1 MQSEGTSSVNRGNEL
16 QFEKASCVNREN
28 DIVIHENGFT
38 IRRDGLHKLR
48 YSYLFLL
55 FFFLLFLA
63 ESSNEVFLS
72 PVNKRTEVN
81 KLTEERILLS
91 VC

>member
-1 MQSEGTSSVNRGNEL
+1 MVTSQYSEQTNKQKQIYSSFCRFHCVNRGNELQSEGTSGVNRGNEL

-28 DIVIHENGFT
+28 EIVIYENGFT

-55 FFFLLFLA
+55 FFFAHFG
-63 ESSNEVFLS
+63 
-72 PVNKRTEVN
+72 
-81 KLTEERILLS
+81 
-91 VC
+91 